1 MKKEY
6 AFDIKQFANDVL
18 KQSKPYYN
26 RVKRLVIYKD
36 NVPYRYDRR
45 TGKWDYKLNKSEQ
58 IWQST
63 QTKQ

>member
-1 MKKEY
+1 MTKEY

-36 NVPYRYDRR
+36 NVPYRYDRF
-45 TGKWDYKLNKSEQ
+45 TGNWDYRLKRNQ
-58 IWQST
+58 
-63 QTKQ
+63 

>member
-18 KQSKPYYN
+18 KQSKPYYK

-36 NVPYRYDRR
+36 NVPYLFSRK
-45 TGKWDYKLNKSEQ
+45 TGELNKLNRNN
-58 IWQST
+58 
-63 QTKQ
+63 